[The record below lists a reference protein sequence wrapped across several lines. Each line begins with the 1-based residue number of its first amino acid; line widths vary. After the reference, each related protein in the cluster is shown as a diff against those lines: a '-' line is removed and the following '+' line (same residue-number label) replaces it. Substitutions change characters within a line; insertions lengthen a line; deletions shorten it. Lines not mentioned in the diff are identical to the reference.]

1 MHVLEQ
7 PHITPV
13 LMERDQTTGLNHSPV
28 ENHRLMG
35 GGRESLLLLHKQLA
49 PGAPAMLC

>member
-13 LMERDQTTGLNHSPV
+13 LMGRDQARDLNHSPV

-35 GGRESLLLLHKQLA
+35 GGRESLLLLQEQLA
-49 PGAPAMLC
+49 PGPPAMLF